1 MYLYQSSLKK
11 HLLVAHEVEYQ
22 QYLAE
27 RRSKYFSGS
36 NSG

>member
-11 HLLVAHEVEYQ
+11 HLLVAHEVEYK

-27 RRSKYFSGS
+27 KRSK
-36 NSG
+36 